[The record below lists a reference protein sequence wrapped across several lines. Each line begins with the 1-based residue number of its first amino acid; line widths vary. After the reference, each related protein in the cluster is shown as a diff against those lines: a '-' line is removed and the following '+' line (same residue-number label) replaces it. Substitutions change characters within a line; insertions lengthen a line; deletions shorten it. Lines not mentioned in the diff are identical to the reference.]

1 MNRTILAFGILSMS
15 VILSNPSLAAN
26 PDHVQRLLKTNQC
39 PNCDL
44 SGADLKE
51 SNLFGANLVNAN
63 LKGADLSNANLG
75 SANLSDA
82 DLSGAILTQAYF
94 DRTNLENTIF
104 TKANLT
110 QAYLKN
116 ASTKGIKLEGAIL
129 RGAKLNQL
137 NLVGVSF
144 RNTDLTDA
152 NLNGSTLSGF
162 EIQPGKDR
170 SLTMLSERYD
180 PAALGLVYC
189 HGSDGLPEYF
199 SLEVNRGGWKTLGA
213 DLAGAKLNNADLTGA
228 IAFKADLTGADLTNA
243 KLSNACLIGTN
254 FKSAILDNADLKDA
268 NLKNAQLEGT
278 SMKGTRNA
286 ELKGTF
292 KTVAEAL
299 NSKARQEVRP
309 KLGRLAR
316 SQQSYFAEKSQ
327 FATKLTDLNFFGDKV
342 EPETDQYSY
351 RLFSRK
357 NPHVSMAIALPKV
370 QGLKTFLQILS
381 ANPKA
386 PKKRNRWSSDNSAF
400 VRICESK
407 EPKAIL
413 PKLPTTAPKN
423 QAAACPDGFIQM
435 DLKEAEE
442 S

>member
-1 MNRTILAFGILSMS
+1 MKRIFLTFGTLAMS
-15 VILSNPSLAAN
+15 VILATPSLAAN

-63 LKGADLSNANLG
+63 LKGANLTSANLG

-82 DLSGAILTQAYF
+82 NLSEANLTQAYF
-94 DRTNLENTIF
+94 DRSTLENAIF

-116 ASTKGIKLEGAIL
+116 ATTKGIKLDGAIL
-129 RGAKLNQL
+129 RGAKLSQI
-137 NLVGVSF
+137 NLVGVNL
-144 RNTDLTDA
+144 RNADLTDA
-152 NLNGSTLSGF
+152 NLSRATLSGF
-162 EIQPGKDR
+162 EIQPGKDPA
-170 SLTMLSERYD
+170 LTMLSNQYD
-180 PAALGLVYC
+180 PSALGLVYC
-189 HGSDGLPEYF
+189 QSTDGLPEYF

-228 IAFKADLTGADLTNA
+228 IAFKADLTGANLTGA
-243 KLSNACLIGTN
+243 KLNNACLIGSN

-268 NLKNAQLEGT
+268 SLKNAQLEGT
-278 SMKGTRNA
+278 SMKGTLNA

-292 KTVAEAL
+292 KTVADAL

-309 KLGRLAR
+309 KLGRMAR
-316 SQQSYFAEKSQ
+316 SQQAYLAEKAQ
-327 FATKLTDLNFFGDKV
+327 FATKLGDLTFYGDKV
-342 EPETDQYSY
+342 EAETEQFSY
-351 RLFSRK
+351 RIFSRK
-357 NPHVSMAIALPKV
+357 NPHISMAIALPKV
-370 QGLKTFLQILS
+370 LGLKTFLQIIN
-381 ANPKA
+381 AGPV
-386 PKKRNRWSSDNSAF
+386 PKKRQRGGNESSF
-400 VRICESK
+400 VKTCESK
-407 EPKAIL
+407 EAKAIL

-423 QAAACPDGFIQM
+423 QALACPTGFIQM
-435 DLKEAEE
+435 DLKAAEE